1 MPRRELDA
9 EHRQH
14 PIERAVLERQ
24 RLGIA
29 LDPVDGHLAL
39 LGAAA
44 GGVEQLGREVEADDL
59 RAGGRGRDRDVAGA
73 GGNVQH
79 VKARAQVHVDQ
90 QVARRRLVDQFC
102 HGRVVPGGPGCA
114 VHALEVCNSGH
125 LVGSPVVAGGDA
137 ASLRAPAWR
146 NPARTLSDVLLAGRP
161 RFTVRPM
168 GARIRLCGRL
178 EVELGGERVEGRL
191 PGRQGPLVLA
201 LLVVNRERPVSR
213 DELIDA
219 LWPASPPSDPDEALS
234 ALLSKV
240 RQAVGREI
248 LTGRRDL
255 TLTLP
260 EDAEVDLELAL
271 AASERA
277 QAAIADGDV
286 ATAWEAAETA
296 LEVSGRGFL
305 VGLDAPWVEDR
316 RRELEELRLRA
327 LEAAAE
333 SGVALGGARLA
344 RAEPAA
350 RELVRLAPLR
360 EAGHRLLMETLAA
373 RGEPG
378 EALAAYEQL
387 RVILRDELG
396 TTPGA
401 AVRTLHERLLAG
413 EERRRPRGADRRRAA
428 GAAPGA
434 PGP

>member
-1 MPRRELDA
+1 
-9 EHRQH
+9 
-14 PIERAVLERQ
+14 
-24 RLGIA
+24 
-29 LDPVDGHLAL
+29 
-39 LGAAA
+39 
-44 GGVEQLGREVEADDL
+44 
-59 RAGGRGRDRDVAGA
+59 
-73 GGNVQH
+73 
-79 VKARAQVHVDQ
+79 
-90 QVARRRLVDQFC
+90 
-102 HGRVVPGGPGCA
+102 
-114 VHALEVCNSGH
+114 
-125 LVGSPVVAGGDA
+125 
-137 ASLRAPAWR
+137 
-146 NPARTLSDVLLAGRP
+146 
-161 RFTVRPM
+161 M

-201 LLVVNRERPVSR
+201 LLVVNRERPVGR

-286 ATAWEAAETA
+286 ATAWEAAETV

-327 LEAAAE
+327 LEVAAE

-350 RELVRLAPLR
+350 RELVRVAPLR
-360 EAGHRLLMETLAA
+360 EAGHRLLMEALAA
-373 RGEPG
+373 RGELG

-387 RVILRDELG
+387 RVTLRDELG

-413 EERRRPRGADRRRAA
+413 ERARRPRGAERRCAA
-428 GAAPGA
+428 GAAAGA

>member
-1 MPRRELDA
+1 M
-9 EHRQH
+9 
-14 PIERAVLERQ
+14 
-24 RLGIA
+24 
-29 LDPVDGHLAL
+29 
-39 LGAAA
+39 
-44 GGVEQLGREVEADDL
+44 
-59 RAGGRGRDRDVAGA
+59 
-73 GGNVQH
+73 
-79 VKARAQVHVDQ
+79 
-90 QVARRRLVDQFC
+90 
-102 HGRVVPGGPGCA
+102 
-114 VHALEVCNSGH
+114 
-125 LVGSPVVAGGDA
+125 
-137 ASLRAPAWR
+137 
-146 NPARTLSDVLLAGRP
+146 LAGRP

-201 LLVVNRERPVSR
+201 LLVVNRERPVGR

-219 LWPASPPSDPDEALS
+219 LWPAAPPSDPDEALS

-271 AASERA
+271 ASSERA

-286 ATAWEAAETA
+286 ATAWEEAETV
-296 LEVSGRGFL
+296 LEMSGRGFL

-327 LEAAAE
+327 LEVAAE

-344 RAEPAA
+344 RAERAA
-350 RELVRLAPLR
+350 RELVRVAPLR
-360 EAGHRLLMETLAA
+360 EAGHRLLMEALAA
-373 RGEPG
+373 RGELG

-387 RVILRDELG
+387 RVTLRDELG

-413 EERRRPRGADRRRAA
+413 ESPPPASAPSAAAAA
-428 GAAPGA
+428 GAAAGA
-434 PGP
+434 PGPRARRVRGPRAGARAPASAPGRPLARGAGDLCSWQAGRASARPAWPASWRATAQGGTVLYGACQEEALVAYEPFVEALRHYARARSLDGDARPARPRRRRSWRG